1 MDQAGTSGRLPLRLL
16 QAIWFVAGLNTPIQ
30 TGAPPGTSLKIAAVT
45 KKKFGVYGSTWMS
58 ENFRSANWAWFCGVI
73 GIGSL
78 SIHVTGLVP
87 VGELVDT
94 LVVTRKWPPR
104 APTYSM
110 FGFVAGAAMLSTT
123 VVSSVKPFWI
133 V

>member
-1 MDQAGTSGRLPLRLL
+1 
-16 QAIWFVAGLNTPIQ
+16 
-30 TGAPPGTSLKIAAVT
+30 
-45 KKKFGVYGSTWMS
+45 MS

-78 SIHVTGLVP
+78 STQVTGLVP

-133 V
+133 VLYGVNQPFKPWPWLSKPVIGNQFVPP